1 MDDDK
6 RQEKTAPVYY
16 VSGEVVRIKRVPWMK
31 TDDLWSLLRDALS
44 LLIECNLMPGECF
57 CRDNRKIALEYLDKI
72 SDMVPVVGGGKLD
85 YTQMDLDEIIRVFF
99 TATTELGEEGELQ
112 PTEGRGFPPSVISKL
127 QGFDFFKVRGS
138 AVNKAREK
146 IKPPNP
152 NKKEETTTNTA
163 PEPESEP
170 SPS

>member
-16 VSGEVVRIKRVPWMK
+16 VSGKVVHIKRVPWMK
-31 TDDLWSLLRDALS
+31 TDDLWSLLRDVLS
-44 LLIECNLMPGECF
+44 LLVECNLMPGECF
-57 CRDNRKIALEYLDKI
+57 IRDNRKIALEYLDDI
-72 SDMVPVVGGGKLD
+72 VEMVPIVGGGKLD

-112 PTEGRGFPPSVISKL
+112 LPTDGRGFPPSVISKL
-127 QGFDFFKVRGS
+127 QGFDFFKVRVS
-138 AVNKAREK
+138 AINIARAK
-146 IKPPNP
+146 INPPNP
-152 NKKEETTTNTA
+152 SKKETTTNTA